1 MSLGPVRAN
10 KNFDLKFYSID
21 LSWNRCLASASSS
34 FAGLFSDFF
43 VENGRK
49 QRFPALP
56 ALEAAS
62 VGASRGTV
70 RGAPTSRS
78 TPVWSRVGGTQL
90 PTCAGR
96 RNFASLG
103 RAPSHWLPMVCAVN
117 RLMQISSWAMRGLL
131 WWWCGISWCIS
142 SALCIRTFCLLTDI
156 GNVCRTEFWSIGS
169 LVIALVSDYIIAS
182 ETFLVWPQM
191 CDVSQVGERRK
202 CFLFTRNIRL
212 PMVGLVAQ
220 SFWGIWQILRSVI
233 LSSSSKSSVKRG
245 AIKGKG

>member
-1 MSLGPVRAN
+1 M
-10 KNFDLKFYSID
+10 
-21 LSWNRCLASASSS
+21 
-34 FAGLFSDFF
+34 
-43 VENGRK
+43 
-49 QRFPALP
+49 
-56 ALEAAS
+56 AS

-78 TPVWSRVGGTQL
+78 TTVWSRVGGPQL

-169 LVIALVSDYIIAS
+169 LVIALVSDYTIAS
-182 ETFLVWPQM
+182 ETFLVWLITANVWCQPSGRVSEM
-191 CDVSQVGERRK
+191 FPIHKEHPSAHAWFGCSIILRNLTNSQVGDPFKLQQKLSEER
-202 CFLFTRNIRL
+202 CY
-212 PMVGLVAQ
+212 
-220 SFWGIWQILRSVI
+220 
-233 LSSSSKSSVKRG
+233 
-245 AIKGKG
+245 